1 MPTLDLSE
9 TEIRTER
16 LLLRRF
22 RESDLDR
29 LAAMQALPKVARYLY
44 WEPRSREE
52 VAESLSQRIKTT
64 KLEKDDDW
72 VVLAVERQEDGLL
85 LGDVTIFLRSVEHRQ
100 AEVGWV
106 FHPDAGGQGYATE
119 ASRAIIDFAFDDL
132 GAHRVFARTDLRN
145 DPSSAL
151 CRRLGMRQEAHF
163 RESEIFKGAWGDE
176 LVFAVLA
183 TEWRTPHP

>member
-1 MPTLDLSE
+1 MDL
-9 TEIRTER
+9 TDREIRTER
-16 LLLRRF
+16 LLLRRC
-22 RESDLDR
+22 REDDLDR
-29 LAAMQALPKVARYLY
+29 LAEMQALPEVARYLY

-52 VAESLSQRIKTT
+52 VSETLARRIATT
-64 KLEKDDDW
+64 RLERDDDW

-85 LGDVTIFLRSVEHRQ
+85 LGDVTVFLRSVEHRQ

-106 FHPDAGGQGYATE
+106 FHPDAAGHGYATE
-119 ASRAIIDFAFDDL
+119 ASRALIDLAFDDL
-132 GAHRVFARTDLRN
+132 QAHRVFARTDARN

-163 RESEIFKGAWGDE
+163 RESELFKGSWGDE

-183 TEWRTPHP
+183 TEWRTPRP